1 MRKDTTILS
10 NLRGFFAKRED
21 NHAIS
26 SIMSV
31 MEGMRHPYRLPANCQ
46 QIWNKNTAHRISLKR
61 KGRAVRVQ
69 KKRPYP
75 HG

>member
-21 NHAIS
+21 NHATS

-46 QIWNKNTAHRISLKR
+46 QIWNKKQHIEFLS
-61 KGRAVRVQ
+61 KGKGGQ
-69 KKRPYP
+69 
-75 HG
+75 